1 MRWAVIVAAV
11 AALASCANTT
21 SGTAGR
27 AEALCDAL
35 MPLSAVHA
43 AALLDAPEAAQ
54 ASGVRLLA
62 GLEAACR

>member
-1 MRWAVIVAAV
+1 MRLPIL
-11 AALASCANTT
+11 ALLIGLSGCVNT
-21 SGTAGR
+21 SGGTAGR
-27 AEALCDAL
+27 AEAMCDAL

-43 AALLDAPEAAQ
+43 AALVDAPEAAQ